1 MTGIQM
7 VDEPGGATAYRAGA
21 CNIGP
26 AEIRRRRDFGI
37 AAAVVTVVLGI
48 VLIAVGAPPWAR
60 LLLFF
65 PAMGAA
71 VGILQARFRFC
82 VAFALAGVRN
92 FGPLGGEEKVADSA
106 DHRADLRA
114 AARLLGLS
122 ALAGAVVAVVFAL
135 IPA

>member
-1 MTGIQM
+1 MTTIQM
-7 VDEPGGATAYRAGA
+7 IDTQPADPAYRPGA
-21 CNIGP
+21 CNIGT

-37 AAAVVTVVLGI
+37 AAAVVTVALGVVL
-48 VLIAVGAPPWAR
+48 VAVDAPPWAR

-92 FGPLGGEEKVADSA
+92 FGPLGGEEKVADAA

-114 AARLLGLS
+114 AARLLALS
-122 ALAGAVVAVVFAL
+122 ALAGAIVAVGFAL